1 MNKMNNMQ
9 TTTSNNQVIYIFG
22 NNEPSYPLSQRYLTA
37 TQLYKSNNISG
48 SVTVPCDNNEHQLYP
63 LHQLY
68 SNNRSGSVAVKYDN
82 NEHQLYPL
90 HQLYSNNRSGSVA
103 VKYDNNEHQL
113 YPNNRSST
121 GSDPFIWFFPDP
133 DQLLDQYVPHLL
145 QLYSQESDKIKTE
158 QEVMNFFNNDDSLNN
173 IIK

>member
-1 MNKMNNMQ
+1 MLFLLLNSKIKMNKMNNMQ

-48 SVTVPCDNNEHQLYP
+48 SVTVPC
-63 LHQLY
+63 
-68 SNNRSGSVAVKYDN
+68 DN